1 MVFEDQFI
9 QLSSLLPSGTL
20 YGLGE
25 HVDPLLL
32 DVKWTRG
39 TLFARDQGTPEVFF
53 WLCLCIAHTE
63 GIVICSLIFLEDV
76 LKEEGDVDEE
86 GEGIG
91 CYWTPIIL
99 ICSPLAQYRFYQ
111 YML

>member
-53 WLCLCIAHTE
+53 VLCIAHTQ

-76 LKEEGDVDEE
+76 LKEEGDGDEE

-91 CYWTPIIL
+91 C
-99 ICSPLAQYRFYQ
+99 C
-111 YML
+111 

>member
-1 MVFEDQFI
+1 M
-9 QLSSLLPSGTL
+9 
-20 YGLGE
+20 
-25 HVDPLLL
+25 
-32 DVKWTRG
+32 
-39 TLFARDQGTPEVFF
+39 FARDQGTPEVFF